1 MVDLFGSQGTVQ
13 PGPSIWEKFSQSF
26 SFGLLWLSDHD
37 LLKLGV
43 NAGVKGA
50 SALRSVSSDTG
61 ALACQK
67 THHLIRN
74 QEFDHLGTNLM
85 VNRDL
90 YVVFGRHVYS
100 SPGRLDCIW
109 NWTRTPIEECRLNYW
124 VSKLHLRWNITER
137 RLTMLNNWILKL
149 DNSKFDEKKETK
161 DQDCRLNLLSGEKN
175 WPSWWMKTS
184 VLIRNFA
191 STCNL

>member
-50 SALRSVSSDTG
+50 SALRSVSSDTS
-61 ALACQK
+61 ALAGQK

-74 QEFDHLGTNLM
+74 QEFAHLGTNLM
-85 VNRDL
+85 VDRDL

-100 SPGRLDCIW
+100 SPGRLGCIW
-109 NWTRTPIEECRLNYW
+109 NWTRTPIEECRLNDW
-124 VSKLHLRWNITER
+124 ISKHHLRWNIMER
-137 RLTMLNNWILKL
+137 RLKIVSWTTGYLNKTIQNLI
-149 DNSKFDEKKETK
+149 KKK
-161 DQDCRLNLLSGEKN
+161 KQKIKN
-175 WPSWWMKTS
+175 A
-184 VLIRNFA
+184 N
-191 STCNL
+191 